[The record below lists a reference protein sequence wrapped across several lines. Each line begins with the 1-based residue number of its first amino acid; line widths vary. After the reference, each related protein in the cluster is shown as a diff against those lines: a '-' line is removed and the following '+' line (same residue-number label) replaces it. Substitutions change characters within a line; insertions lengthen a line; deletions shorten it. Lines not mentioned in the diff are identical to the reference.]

1 MFVLGYLNSLSVYVL
16 KRFVF
21 QLSFV
26 WTLFQ
31 SHLEGD
37 ADNADKNTEE
47 VSKETCVVWEPCLP
61 FGSHCIDV
69 HIYDSHTS
77 SLFGSACTTRVNAGR
92 PIYRNTR

>member
-31 SHLEGD
+31 SHLDGD

-61 FGSHCIDV
+61 LGSHCIDV
-69 HIYDSHTS
+69 HIYDSHAS
-77 SLFGSACTTRVNAGR
+77 SLFGSACTTPVNAGR